1 VIVSSM
7 GPNRIAAPTAARK
20 RVPWVARRLGI
31 GARLATA
38 LGVMLV
44 LVAAI
49 AHAADAPATAAAP
62 GHAAPGQSAPVA
74 EPPFVRTEQRAACD
88 HFDPLRRPYF
98 GDLHVHTA
106 FSLDA
111 STQGTRNRPAD
122 AYRFARGEEVGLQPF
137 DASGKPRR
145 TLRLARPLDFTAVT
159 DHAEF
164 FGELDVCTTPG
175 LPGYDSPTCMIYR
188 RWPRLAFYL
197 INGLTSGDPKKIRRF
212 NFCGE
217 NGAGCLEAART
228 PWQEIRDAAEGAYDR
243 TSACTFTTFVGYEWT
258 GGPNT
263 NNLHRNVIF
272 RNDAVPKLPISYVDE
287 PSVEGL
293 WRRIDAECKK
303 SGGRCDAV
311 IVPHNSNLSG
321 GIMFQTVK
329 EDGTP
334 IDAEY
339 ARTRVDAE
347 PLAEIMQHKGDSECQ
362 LGGANASD
370 ELCGFEKL
378 PYDNFGGKYSSWMRH
393 APEDNNFLRNVFKTG
408 LLEEEK
414 LGVNPFKLGLIAG
427 TDSHLGT
434 PGATDERNH
443 PGHGGAGA
451 PASDDVP
458 VGLPDDV
465 EFNPGGIAVLYAEE
479 NSRDAL
485 FAAMRRREAYGT
497 SGPRIGV
504 RVFGGFG
511 LPANLCSDPELI
523 AKGYQL
529 GVPMGGDLRA
539 PSAGGG
545 APSFIVR
552 AERDGGTP
560 DRPGTPLQ
568 RIQIVKG
575 WIANGG
581 PQEKVY
587 DVAGDA
593 KNGASVD
600 PATCATSGTG
610 ADSLCTV
617 WQDPDFQPSQRAFYY
632 ARVLE
637 NPTCRWSTWV
647 CNKAGVRC
655 DDPKTVKEGFEGC
668 CDARY
673 PKTIQERA
681 WTSPIWYA
689 PGAAPGA

>member
-1 VIVSSM
+1 MSAPM
-7 GPNRIAAPTAARK
+7 HRCEARPTARLRARGVT
-20 RVPWVARRLGI
+20 RVAVAVGVALVLTLVGPVAR
-31 GARLATA
+31 
-38 LGVMLV
+38 
-44 LVAAI
+44 AAE
-49 AHAADAPATAAAP
+49 PAP
-62 GHAAPGQSAPVA
+62 GAPID
-74 EPPFVRTEQRAACD
+74 EPPFLRTEQRARCD

-122 AYRFARGEEVGLQPF
+122 AYRFARGEQVGLQPF

-145 TLRLARPLDFTAVT
+145 TLRLARPLDFAAVT

-175 LPGYDSPTCMIYR
+175 LAGYDSPTCMIYR

-197 INGLTSGDPKKIRRF
+197 INGLTSGDPKKMRRF

-217 NGAGCLEAART
+217 NGTGCLDAART

-243 TSACTFTTFVGYEWT
+243 SSACTFTTFVGYEWT

-272 RNDAVPKLPISYVDE
+272 RNEAVPKLPISYVDE
-287 PSVEGL
+287 PSAEGL
-293 WRRIDAECKK
+293 WRRIDTECRK
-303 SGGRCDAV
+303 SVERCDAV

-334 IDAEY
+334 IDAAY
-339 ARTRVDAE
+339 ARMRVDAE

-362 LGGANASD
+362 LGGANAGD

-393 APEDNNFLRNVFKTG
+393 APADNNFLRNVLKTG

-414 LGVNPFKLGLIAG
+414 LGVNPFKLGIIAS
-427 TDSHLGT
+427 TDTHLGT
-434 PGATDERNH
+434 PGAVDEANH

-465 EFNPGGIAVLYAEE
+465 EFNPGGLAVLYAEE

-485 FAAMRRREAYGT
+485 FEAMRRREVYGT

-504 RVFGGFG
+504 RLFGGFG
-511 LPANLCSDPELI
+511 LPADLCGDPELV
-523 AKGYQL
+523 AKGYRL

-539 PSAGGG
+539 PDAAPPG
-545 APSFIVR
+545 APRFLVR
-552 AERDGGTP
+552 AERDGGTAAQ
-560 DRPGTPLQ
+560 PGTPLQ
-568 RIQIVKG
+568 RVQMVKG
-575 WIANGG
+575 WIENGTAH
-581 PQEKVY
+581 EKVY

-593 KNGASVD
+593 QNGAGVD
-600 PATCATSGTG
+600 PASCATSGSG
-610 ADSLCTV
+610 ADTLCTV
-617 WQDPDFQPSQRAFYY
+617 WQDPDFDPARRAFYY

-637 NPTCRWSTWV
+637 NPTCRWSTRV

-655 DDPKTVKEGFEGC
+655 DDPRTVKQGFEGC

-673 PKTIQERA
+673 PRVVQERA

-689 PGAAPGA
+689 PGA

>member
-1 VIVSSM
+1 MDDREAFRTSHV
-7 GPNRIAAPTAARK
+7 R
-20 RVPWVARRLGI
+20 ARRVVRAMLAI
-31 GARLATA
+31 GVA
-38 LGVMLV
+38 LGLG
-44 LVAAI
+44 ASI
-49 AHAADAPATAAAP
+49 ARAADPAHT
-62 GHAAPGQSAPVA
+62 APVD
-74 EPPFVRTEQRAACD
+74 EPPFQRTEQRARCD

-111 STQGTRNRPAD
+111 STQGTRNRPGD
-122 AYRFARGEEVGLQPF
+122 AYHFARGETVGLQPF

-145 TLRLARPLDFTAVT
+145 TLRLSRPLDFAAVT

-175 LPGYDSPTCMIYR
+175 LPGYDSPPCMIYR

-263 NNLHRNVIF
+263 NNLHRNVLF
-272 RNDAVPKLPISYVDE
+272 RNEAVPKLPISYVDE
-287 PSVEGL
+287 PSAEGL
-293 WRRIDAECKK
+293 WRRIDAECRK
-303 SGGRCDAV
+303 SVDRCDAV

-334 IDAEY
+334 IDAAY
-339 ARTRVDAE
+339 ARTRVEAE

-362 LGGANASD
+362 LGGANAGD

-378 PYDNFGGKYSSWMRH
+378 PYDNFGGKFSSWMRH
-393 APEDNNFLRNVFKTG
+393 APEDNNFLRNVLKTG

-414 LGVNPFKLGLIAG
+414 LGVNPFKLGIIAS
-427 TDSHLGT
+427 TDTHLGT
-434 PGATDERNH
+434 PGAVDESNH

-458 VGLPDDV
+458 VGLPDDI
-465 EFNPGGIAVLYAEE
+465 EFNPGGLAVLYAEE

-485 FAAMRRREAYGT
+485 FEAMRRREAYGT

-504 RVFGGFG
+504 RFFGGFG
-511 LPANLCSDPELI
+511 LPDDLCADPDLV
-523 AKGYQL
+523 AKGYAL

-539 PSAGGG
+539 PGAANAG
-545 APSFIVR
+545 APSFVVR

-560 DRPGTPLQ
+560 SQPGTPLQ
-568 RIQIVKG
+568 RVQIVKG
-575 WIANGG
+575 WIENGA

-593 KNGASVD
+593 KKGASVD
-600 PATCATSGTG
+600 TATCTTSGRG
-610 ADSLCTV
+610 ADALCSV
-617 WQDPDFQPSQRAFYY
+617 WKDPDFDPAQRAFFY

-637 NPTCRWSTWV
+637 NPTCRWSTRV

-655 DDPKTVKEGFEGC
+655 DDPSTVKQGFAAC
-668 CDARY
+668 CDAQW
-673 PKTIQERA
+673 PKTVQERA

-689 PGAAPGA
+689 PGAKPGA